1 MTLAEARTLA
11 QADPVPQLT
20 ANWSQTA
27 QKARTLVDQL
37 TYTLRELDKT
47 ADALAERG
55 ITVNVDLGATGEAA
69 RAARRDLEKQKP
81 AGYVAPVNRE
91 VA

>member
-11 QADPVPQLT
+11 QQDPVPQIT

-27 QKARTLVDQL
+27 QKARQLVDQL
-37 TYTLRELDKT
+37 TATLRELDKT
-47 ADALAERG
+47 ADALAERS
-55 ITVNVDLGATGEAA
+55 ITVGVDLGPVGEAA

-81 AGYVAPVNRE
+81 AGFEMPKAS
-91 VA
+91 